1 MYGDHG
7 EPTSFDVT
15 ITDGGVIVI
24 DGLGISGF
32 EALEGQ
38 WRLGAD
44 DEVVIEFADADDER
58 RRAIVDVGLD
68 DNPDGTVSGVVL
80 DDPGTTQG
88 TLTLVGTLW
97 EGDSVHGSYRT
108 GDLVH
113 GVSCSKRP

>member
-97 EGDSVHGSYRT
+97 EGDSDQGSYRT